1 MINKYVRSCI
11 QNTKKAMP
19 DYFKKCLQQRLKNG
33 IGSTTECE
41 TVDEM
46 ENRLM
51 TANWIPWID
60 VENVLSP
67 GCKAFKTKDIP
78 GYHGMLDNYKAAENL
93 EALSKDIRRALD
105 METRVQLLNMYIPL
119 YVAWRVNFAK
129 FVRGTEIDME
139 IRQKRYNGKYGPN
152 PLVPL
157 KYMSKEELEDF
168 FKKVN

>member
-51 TANWIPWID
+51 TANWTPWID
-60 VENVLSP
+60 IENVLS
-67 GCKAFKTKDIP
+67 
-78 GYHGMLDNYKAAENL
+78 
-93 EALSKDIRRALD
+93 SRRKPR
-105 METRVQLLNMYIPL
+105 ESTSREC
-119 YVAWRVNFAK
+119 VN
-129 FVRGTEIDME
+129 GW
-139 IRQKRYNGKYGPN
+139 
-152 PLVPL
+152 
-157 KYMSKEELEDF
+157 
-168 FKKVN
+168 

>member
-51 TANWIPWID
+51 TANW
-60 VENVLSP
+60 SP
-67 GCKAFKTKDIP
+67 
-78 GYHGMLDNYKAAENL
+78 
-93 EALSKDIRRALD
+93 
-105 METRVQLLNMYIPL
+105 
-119 YVAWRVNFAK
+119 
-129 FVRGTEIDME
+129 
-139 IRQKRYNGKYGPN
+139 
-152 PLVPL
+152 
-157 KYMSKEELEDF
+157 
-168 FKKVN
+168 

>member
-11 QNTKKAMP
+11 QNTKKAML

-51 TANWIPWID
+51 TANWSPWID
-60 VENVLSP
+60 IENVLSP

-78 GYHGMLDNYKAAENL
+78 GYHGMLDINRFTDDTVCHFRDFKNTGFLSLCMKTDQRERVDYKTFEEAYEAMKEFEKRAYEWENKDKVAEVI
-93 EALSKDIRRALD
+93 E
-105 METRVQLLNMYIPL
+105 
-119 YVAWRVNFAK
+119 
-129 FVRGTEIDME
+129 
-139 IRQKRYNGKYGPN
+139 GPKN
-152 PLVPL
+152 
-157 KYMSKEELEDF
+157 
-168 FKKVN
+168 